1 MKNTMLI
8 HSQKSNYFD
17 SNVSSS
23 SGNFLNNFAWPILKL
38 IMFGQIIAEQII
50 FAVLKIVP
58 EVLD

>member
-8 HSQKSNYFD
+8 HRQKSNYFD

-23 SGNFLNNFAWPILKL
+23 SGNFLNNFTWPILKV
-38 IMFGQIIAEQII
+38 IMFGPILAEQII